1 MSLFWYPEINE
12 KYAFDDMPDKGMLLS
27 SYIRYYLSRLQSM
40 FKYEGLPD
48 TIPAKWLENYLLVNG
63 FTVFIKD
70 DADGLI
76 CTYAGVGA
84 DPDVYFIPTKAV
96 VNNPYLKDKSAA
108 REYTRDVD
116 CVVMYNDTY
125 CQGLLPMLKKYCAQ
139 MVEIDVSFYLNT
151 VMSRGT
157 AVLSATD
164 DNTKASAELWL
175 KHIKE
180 GKLGVIGESNFT
192 LADRDL
198 TVNQL
203 TGTDGTLTN
212 LIEAMQYVKASLYNE
227 LGLQANYNMK
237 REAINAGESQLTED
251 QLHPLIDNM
260 LKERQE
266 GLDRVNAM
274 FGTNITVSFNSAWE
288 INEREEEAAI
298 EQIEAT
304 TEQTEA
310 AAEMTED
317 APVQNGS
324 NEFKTV
330 QNGSEEVSEDITT
343 EEDQTEEA
351 STEEVTEDAT
361 EEEAPEVEV
370 TISDDAIEEIAEKV
384 AEKLEGEEDETDK
397 EQSDD

>member
-12 KYAFDDMPDKGMLLS
+12 KYAFDDMPDKGMFLS

-70 DADGLI
+70 GDDLI

-84 DPDVYFIPTKAV
+84 DPDVYFIPTKAIV
-96 VNNPYLKDKSAA
+96 SNPYLKDKSAA

-266 GLDRVNAM
+266 GLDRVNKM
-274 FGTNITVSFNSAWE
+274 FGTNIKVTFNSVWE

-298 EQIEAT
+298 EQLEAT

-310 AAEMTED
+310 AAEMTEE
-317 APVQNGS
+317 APVQNGD
-324 NEFKTV
+324 ETV
-330 QNGSEEVSEDITT
+330 QNGSEEVTEDITT
-343 EEDQTEEA
+343 EEDKTEEA
-351 STEEVTEDAT
+351 PSEEMTEETA

-370 TISDDAIEEIAEKV
+370 TISDDAIEEIADKV
-384 AEKLEGEEDETDK
+384 AEKLEGEDEDEADK
-397 EQSDD
+397 EQSDN

>member
-84 DPDVYFIPTKAV
+84 DPDVYFIPTKAIV
-96 VNNPYLKDKSAA
+96 SNPYLKDKSAA

-237 REAINAGESQLTED
+237 REAINSGESQLTED

-266 GLDRVNAM
+266 GLDRVNKM

-310 AAEMTED
+310 AAEMTEET
-317 APVQNGS
+317 PVEEMS
-324 NEFKTV
+324 TVDKEKTE
-330 QNGSEEVSEDITT
+330 GEEDITT
-343 EEDQTEEA
+343 EEDIPEEA
-351 STEEVTEDAT
+351 PTEEVSEEDAA
-361 EEEAPEVEV
+361 EEAPEVEV

-384 AEKLEGEEDETDK
+384 AEKLEGEDEDEADK
-397 EQSDD
+397 EQSDN

>member
-1 MSLFWYPEINE
+1 MSLFWYPQINE
-12 KYAFDDMPDKGMLLS
+12 KYTFEDMPDKGMLLS
-27 SYIRYYLSRLQSM
+27 SYIRYYLARLQSM
-40 FKYEGLPD
+40 FKYENLPD

-63 FTVFIKD
+63 FCVWIKD
-70 DADGLI
+70 GEDLI
-76 CTYAGVGA
+76 VTYAGVGA
-84 DPDVYFIPTKAV
+84 DPDVYYIPTKAIV
-96 VNNPYLKDKSAA
+96 TNPYVKNKDTD
-108 REYTRDVD
+108 RTYTRDVD
-116 CVVMYNDTY
+116 CVVMLNDTY
-125 CQGLLPMLKKYCAQ
+125 AQGLLPMLKKYCAQ

-151 VMSRGT
+151 IMSRGS

-175 KHIKE
+175 KHIKD
-180 GKLGVIGESNFT
+180 GKLGVIGETSFT

-203 TGTDGTLTN
+203 SGTDSTLTN
-212 LIEAMQYVKASLYNE
+212 LIEAMQYTKASLYNE

-237 REAINAGESQLTED
+237 REAINSGESQLTED

-266 GLDRVNAM
+266 AIEKVNAM

-310 AAEMTED
+310 AADMAEKGPVEEMSTVDKEKTEEGD
-317 APVQNGS
+317 ENVTLQEDKP
-324 NEFKTV
+324 E
-330 QNGSEEVSEDITT
+330 EEV
-343 EEDQTEEA
+343 
-351 STEEVTEDAT
+351 TEEVTEEETT
-361 EEEAPEVEV
+361 EEVPEVEV

-384 AEKLEGEEDETDK
+384 AEKLEEVEDNETDK

>member
-70 DADGLI
+70 GDDLI

-84 DPDVYFIPTKAV
+84 DPDVYFIPTKAIV
-96 VNNPYLKDKSAA
+96 SNPYLKHKSAA

-237 REAINAGESQLTED
+237 REAINSGESQLTED

-266 GLDRVNAM
+266 GLDRVNKM

-310 AAEMTED
+310 AAEMTEKV
-317 APVQNGS
+317 PVQNGG
-324 NEFKTV
+324 EMV
-330 QNGSEEVSEDITT
+330 QNGSEEVTEDITT
-343 EEDQTEEA
+343 EEDKTEEA
-351 STEEVTEDAT
+351 PSEEVTEDTA

-384 AEKLEGEEDETDK
+384 AEKLEGEDEDEADK
-397 EQSDD
+397 EQSDN

>member
-48 TIPAKWLENYLLVNG
+48 TIPAKWLENYLLGNG

-70 DADGLI
+70 GDDLI

-84 DPDVYFIPTKAV
+84 DPDVYFIPTKAIV
-96 VNNPYLKDKSAA
+96 SNPYLKDKSAA

-212 LIEAMQYVKASLYNE
+212 LIEAMQYVKASLYND

-266 GLDRVNAM
+266 GLDRVNKM

-310 AAEMTED
+310 AAEMTEE
-317 APVQNGS
+317 APVQNGDES
-324 NEFKTV
+324 V
-330 QNGSEEVSEDITT
+330 QNGSEEVTEDITT
-343 EEDQTEEA
+343 EEDKTEEA
-351 STEEVTEDAT
+351 PSEEVTEEDAV

-384 AEKLEGEEDETDK
+384 AEKLEGEDENEADK
-397 EQSDD
+397 EQSDN